1 MKRVL
6 WGLFLALSVSGFV
19 GCAAPDDGDEESL
32 RERCY
37 REPQLPECSE
47 SPDITPED
55 TPSMGDDFQHNPLKG
70 PFTYSIFAQV

>member
-1 MKRVL
+1 MDNNLEVFMKRVL

-55 TPSMGDDFQHNPLKG
+55 TPSMGDDF
-70 PFTYSIFAQV
+70 